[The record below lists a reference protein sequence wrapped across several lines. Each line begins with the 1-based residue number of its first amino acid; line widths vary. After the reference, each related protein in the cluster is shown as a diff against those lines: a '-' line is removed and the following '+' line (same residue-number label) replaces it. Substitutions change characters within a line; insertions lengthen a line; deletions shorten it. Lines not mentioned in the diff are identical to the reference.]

1 MFGLC
6 RVGIAGAGGLGSQ
19 CAITLARAGV
29 GQLVLADFDVVST
42 TNLDRQHYFLD
53 QVGRPKVNALMENIA
68 RIDPSIHVESHEVRL
83 DPESI
88 PRIFSSCQVIV
99 EAFDDPSEKTMIIET
114 VLEKMPLAWIVA
126 ASGLAGIGSLSRLKT
141 IRSGRFIICGDF
153 ENEVSDDNPP
163 VAARVAIVANMEAD
177 AVLEILLGLQ
187 PALARK

>member
-1 MFGLC
+1 MFSLC

-53 QVGRPKVNALMENIA
+53 QVGKPKVNALMENIA
-68 RIDPSIHVESHEVRL
+68 RIDPSIHVESYEVRL

-187 PALARK
+187 PALARI